1 MINFNR
7 FVIDYNNMN
16 ERIDK
21 FVALRFPDV
30 SRTHIQKLIAEE
42 YILVNNGT
50 VKSNY
55 KLNLGDEITVQIPKA
70 IEPEIQAEEIPLD
83 VLYEDD
89 DINDGE
95 TLNGDY
101 DFYRRIIRLS

>member
-50 VKSNY
+50 VKS
-55 KLNLGDEITVQIPKA
+55 T
-70 IEPEIQAEEIPLD
+70 
-83 VLYEDD
+83 
-89 DINDGE
+89 
-95 TLNGDY
+95 T
-101 DFYRRIIRLS
+101 